1 MKSLQHK
8 ATEKTNF
15 IMSQESN
22 KLSREEKKKVAKK
35 TLVMLERKKKFKAW
49 LNKIFNS
56 NPL

>member
-1 MKSLQHK
+1 
-8 ATEKTNF
+8 
-15 IMSQESN
+15 MSQEWD

-49 LNKIFNS
+49 LNNIFNS

>member
-1 MKSLQHK
+1 
-8 ATEKTNF
+8 
-15 IMSQESN
+15 MSQEWD
-22 KLSREEKKKVAKK
+22 KLSREKKKKVAKK